1 MPYALR
7 PAFLSKSPPPR
18 ADITCMATGIRK
30 NLDTPPDLSD
40 WTPLGTQRPGG
51 PLSARELRTLS
62 QASIQQKKVLR
73 AAKVASL
80 NGTCTAIFAACA
92 LVGGVFSTMSLVM
105 GLALA
110 GVAYNEFRGR
120 KLLQQ
125 MDLSAPRVL
134 GWNQV
139 AFMGLLIGYAA
150 WNMYIG
156 LNTPS
161 SLAAYPG
168 LDAKVGITK
177 LQHFLTVS
185 LYGGLIVATIIF
197 QGGCAWYYFTRTE
210 HLRAYIAETAPW
222 VMDVQR
228 ARDGYQQ

>member
-1 MPYALR
+1 
-7 PAFLSKSPPPR
+7 
-18 ADITCMATGIRK
+18 MATGIRK

-40 WTPLGTQRPGG
+40 WTPPEARSSAG
-51 PLSARELRTLS
+51 PLSPDELRTLS

-73 AAKVASL
+73 AAKVASF
-80 NGTCTAIFAACA
+80 NGTFTAFFAAVA
-92 LVGGVFSTMSLVM
+92 LIGGVFSMVSLVM

-125 MDLSAPRVL
+125 MDLAAPRVL

-139 AFMGLLIGYAA
+139 AFMGVLIGYAL
-150 WNMYIG
+150 WNIYVG
-156 LNTPS
+156 LTAPS
-161 SLAAYPG
+161 ALAGHPE
-168 LDAKVGITK
+168 LDARYGITE
-177 LQHFLTVS
+177 LQHFVTVA
-185 LYGGLIVATIIF
+185 LYGSLIVATILF

-222 VMDVQR
+222 VMDLQR
-228 ARDGYQQ
+228 ARDGV